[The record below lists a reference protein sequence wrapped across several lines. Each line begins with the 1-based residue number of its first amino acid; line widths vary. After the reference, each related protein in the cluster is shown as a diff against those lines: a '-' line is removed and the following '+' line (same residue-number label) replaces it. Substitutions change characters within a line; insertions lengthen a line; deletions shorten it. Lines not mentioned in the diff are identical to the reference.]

1 MRRKFAVLAAGV
13 AAVAAVTATAL
24 AVVPGETPFPSPTVV
39 SLFVTTTTYT
49 GAGGAGGADIMS
61 SRFPPGATVVFK
73 VFAADAKTKN
83 VLTADD
89 VRYAYIK
96 IPGQPNVKLT
106 YVAPTQRNGTNF
118 TGTLDG
124 SRELPGRARAAS
136 RPGSSPRAR
145 QYGNFVQIPVETSQ
159 LTIVK

>member
-1 MRRKFAVLAAGV
+1 MRRKIAALVAGV
-13 AAVAAVTATAL
+13 AAVAALTATAL
-24 AVVPGETPFPSPTVV
+24 AVVPGETPFPSPTIV
-39 SLFVTTTTYT
+39 SLFVTANTYT

-61 SRFPPGATVVFK
+61 SRFPAGATVAFK
-73 VFAADAKTKN
+73 VFAADATTKN
-83 VLTADD
+83 VLTAND

-118 TGTLDG
+118 TGTWTIPANYPAG
-124 SRELPGRARAAS
+124 VVEFTTRFQSKS
-136 RPGSSPRAR
+136 KK
-145 QYGNFVQIPVETSQ
+145 YGNFVQIPVETSQ

>member
-1 MRRKFAVLAAGV
+1 MRRKLAVLAAGV

-39 SLFVTTTTYT
+39 SLFVTTNTYT

-61 SRFPPGATVVFK
+61 SRFPPGATVAFK
-73 VFAADAKTKN
+73 VFAADSKTKN

-118 TGTLDG
+118 TGTWTV
-124 SRELPGRARAAS
+124 PAS
-136 RPGSSPRAR
+136 YPAGLVQFTTRFQSKSKK
-145 QYGNFVQIPVETSQ
+145 YGNFVQIPVETSQ